1 MLVYVYKSNKK
12 QQTYLYVLKR
22 DNFDDVPEQLMAT
35 FGKPTFVMILALQK
49 RQKLAQVD
57 IHKLTNELNLNGF
70 YLQLPPPNEDLLKAH
85 KQTQDKNKEN
95 KGQTSK

>member
-12 QQTYLYVLKR
+12 QQTYLYVLQK
-22 DNFDDVPEQLMAT
+22 DNFDDVPKPLMET
-35 FGKPTFVMILALQK
+35 FGPPSFVMILALQK

-57 IHKLTNELNLNGF
+57 IHKLTTELNSKGF

-85 KQTQDKNKEN
+85 KQSQLKS
-95 KGQTSK
+95 KG